1 MQTNAVTVESIRVIL
16 IYFEKLGHSSSRLL
30 AEGGIPADV
39 LEIDR
44 HPVTMAAFSDFLKT
58 ACRISGDPQLGLH
71 IGSISNLDAMGII
84 GQLYRYSRNMVE
96 GTHRIT
102 KYLPLMHTVFE
113 YVLTEQSTTVTIS
126 LHGRFEQPEA
136 AFATRQL
143 IELAMAFTRN
153 GIQDGTQSSINP
165 VAAHFAWPLTAEE
178 TAHYAGILHCPVAGS
193 QAQNALVYDRE
204 EVSIPHVFY
213 DATLL
218 KALEASANA
227 GLQFSPWSSND
238 LQKALLIMNAEEKER
253 SRIAR
258 DLHDGVCGTLAAV
271 KMHLSAVQA
280 QHPFGESADFRQ
292 ALQLLDEVSNE
303 VRKTAH
309 SLMPE
314 VLQNYGLDEALHH
327 YCQNLAPCCTAR
339 INYYRAGQ
347 PLRFEPGFELATY
360 RITQELMHNAIRHA
374 RAQQVLVQLDL
385 QDDLVLTIEDDGVG
399 FKQEQLSPGSGLDN
413 LQQHVNSLGG
423 AICWES
429 QEGEGTAV
437 TITFPRTRLP
447 LKSF

>member
-1 MQTNAVTVESIRVIL
+1 MESNAVTVESIRVIL
-16 IYFEKLGHSSSRLL
+16 IYFERLGYPSDRLL
-30 AEGGIPADV
+30 AEGGIPAEW

-44 HPVTMAAFSDFLKT
+44 HPISMALFSQFFET
-58 ACRISGDPQLGLH
+58 ACRLSGDPHLGLH
-71 IGSISNLDAMGII
+71 LGSISNLDAMGII
-84 GQLYRYSRNMVE
+84 GQLYRYSRNVIE

-102 KYLPLMHTVFE
+102 KYLRLMHTIFD
-113 YVLTEQSTTVTIS
+113 YVLTEEADRIHIS
-126 LHGRFEQPEA
+126 LHPHYHQPEA
-136 AFATRQL
+136 AFATRHFT
-143 IELAMAFTRN
+143 ELAMAFTRN
-153 GIQDGTQSSINP
+153 GIQDGTQSQVNP
-165 VAAHFAWPLTAEE
+165 IAAHFTWPLTNAEA
-178 TAHYAGILHCPVAGS
+178 AHYAEVLHCPVEGG
-193 QAQNALVYDRE
+193 QAHNVLTYDRA
-204 EVSIPHVFY
+204 SIAIPHVFY
-213 DATLL
+213 DSTLL

-280 QHPFGESADFRQ
+280 QHTFGESADFKQ
-292 ALQLLDEVSNE
+292 ALHLLDAVSNE

-314 VLQNYGLDEALHH
+314 VLQKYGLDEALHH
-327 YCQNLAPCCTAR
+327 YCQNLAPCCSAN
-339 INYYRAGQ
+339 INYYRAGD
-347 PLRFEPGFELATY
+347 PLRFDAGFELATY

-374 RAQQVLVQLDL
+374 QASQVLVQLDL
-385 QDDLVLTIEDDGVG
+385 QEDLVLTIEDDGIG
-399 FKQEQLSPGSGLDN
+399 FREEQLRPGSGLDN
-413 LQQHVNSLGG
+413 LRQHVNSLGG

-429 QEGEGTAV
+429 QESEGTAV

-447 LKSF
+447 FK